1 MSVLVVAQSSSEIP
15 EGLMNNPVFNENLH
29 TLFSKV
35 FLEDYSQI
43 YSELR
48 YSLVPLW
55 KNVRGFG
62 DNRRKKGQVK
72 LT

>member
-1 MSVLVVAQSSSEIP
+1 
-15 EGLMNNPVFNENLH
+15 MNNPVFNENLH